1 MREKMSR
8 MTSGGRTQKTL
19 PFWLILPTILVLLI
33 VQVYPALYT
42 VWLSL
47 QEREP
52 TGWTFVGVKNYER
65 LFNTSLFS
73 ESIGHT
79 IVFLVGYVLL
89 TLALAFGIALLL
101 NRNVRLSGFYITLL
115 FIPWIIA
122 DILVGLIFRLMVVP
136 DYGIFSGI
144 LQNPAIFPPDGLSIL
159 TAVPPRP
166 WFGDF
171 PFPPAPALTFLILA
185 STWRALPFVTL
196 LLLAAI
202 QTIPSEIIESSRIDG
217 ANFSQI
223 VRFIMVP
230 LMLPTMVVAIF
241 SLILS
246 GMNGVGMV
254 FSLTGGGP
262 GTSTQVLSYMLYS
275 IGWGRLQFGRAAAL
289 ALLIAI
295 VNWVLISGTLRITRV
310 EDGHA

>member
-1 MREKMSR
+1 MRQLLSR
-8 MTSGGRTQKTL
+8 LKGGGRTQSSL
-19 PFWLILPTILVLLI
+19 PFWLILPTIIVLLAI
-33 VQVYPALYT
+33 QVYPALYT
-42 VWLSL
+42 AWLSL

-52 TGWTFVGVKNYER
+52 AGWTFVGLENYRR
-65 LFNTSLFS
+65 LFGTSLFS

-79 IVFLVGYVLL
+79 VVFLVGYTSITLVLG
-89 TLALAFGIALLL
+89 FFIALLL

-136 DYGIFSGI
+136 DYGLLSGI
-144 LQNPAIFPPDGLSIL
+144 LQNPAIFPPDGISVL
-159 TAVPPRP
+159 TGVRPQP

-171 PFPPAPALTFLILA
+171 PFPPAPAMTFLILA
-185 STWRALPFVTL
+185 SAWRALPFVTL

-202 QTIPSEIIESSRIDG
+202 QTVPTEIIESSRIDG
-217 ANFSQI
+217 ANGRQV
-223 VRFIMVP
+223 VRHIMIP
-230 LMLPTMVVAIF
+230 IMLPTMVVALF
-241 SLILS
+241 SLTLS

-275 IGWGRLQFGRAAAL
+275 IGWDRLQFGRAAAL
-289 ALLIAI
+289 ALMIAI
-295 VNWVLISGTLRITRV
+295 VNWLLISGTLRVTRV
-310 EDGHA
+310 EDRSD